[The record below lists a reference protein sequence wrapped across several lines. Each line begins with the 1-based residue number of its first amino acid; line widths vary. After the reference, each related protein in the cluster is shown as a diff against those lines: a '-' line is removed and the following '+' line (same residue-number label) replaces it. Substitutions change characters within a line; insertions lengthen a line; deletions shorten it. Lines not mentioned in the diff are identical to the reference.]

1 MRQETGKTAERRGRK
16 LKKRREVDRMY
27 IPTVN
32 KKYYQQKIRRAE
44 ESKIRELY
52 HGGKEVYE
60 IAEELG
66 QSEYQV
72 RKILGL
78 V

>member
-1 MRQETGKTAERRGRK
+1 
-16 LKKRREVDRMY
+16 MY

-32 KKYYQQKIRRAE
+32 KKYYQQKLRRAE
-44 ESKIRELY
+44 ESKIREMY